1 MLLGPCLAAIT
12 APAAAP
18 DMMEFQGSSLPGGGE
33 EEEKRKGVKRNGG
46 VEVNRKI
53 VRNEGTELTPDVGE
67 SAVKGGET

>member
-33 EEEKRKGVKRNGG
+33 EEKRKGVKRNGG

-53 VRNEGTELTPDVGE
+53 VRNVETELTPDVGE